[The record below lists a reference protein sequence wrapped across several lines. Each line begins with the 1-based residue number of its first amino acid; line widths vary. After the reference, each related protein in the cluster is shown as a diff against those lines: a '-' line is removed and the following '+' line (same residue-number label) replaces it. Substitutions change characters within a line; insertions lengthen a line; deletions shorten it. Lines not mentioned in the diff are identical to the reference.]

1 MGRCVHEVEVRGAAA
16 DNVRCGF
23 CLWIFA
29 EGVVV
34 GLKVW

>member
-23 CLWIFA
+23 CLCFA